1 MTKWTPMTKCKVC
14 KSEFV
19 RRTMSHKTCSL
30 ECALTWLHQ
39 VKVKEKSKV
48 DRLDRVKTKKTLE
61 SLKTRSNWMKDAQQV
76 FNEFIRNRD
85 KTEPCISC
93 QRFHQGQYHAGHF
106 VSVGS
111 RPNLRF
117 NEQNVHKQCAPC
129 NNHLSGNIIQYRMNL
144 IKKIGIEAVVQLETD
159 FEPKKYTIDELKEIV
174 QIYRKKVKML
184 KTVD

>member
-1 MTKWTPMTKCKVC
+1 
-14 KSEFV
+14 
-19 RRTMSHKTCSL
+19 
-30 ECALTWLHQ
+30 
-39 VKVKEKSKV
+39 
-48 DRLDRVKTKKTLE
+48 
-61 SLKTRSNWMKDAQQV
+61 MKDAQQV

-184 KTVD
+184 KMVD

>member
-1 MTKWTPMTKCKVC
+1 MT
-14 KSEFV
+14 
-19 RRTMSHKTCSL
+19 HKACSPECSL
-30 ECALTWLHQ
+30 IFVNQAKE
-39 VKVKEKSKV
+39 KEKSKV
-48 DRLDRVKTKKTLE
+48 DRLDRVKTKKALE
-61 SLKTRSNWMKDAQQV
+61 SLKTRSDWMKDAQQV

-144 IKKIGIEAVVQLETD
+144 IKKIGTEAVVQLETD
-159 FEPKKYTIDELKEIV
+159 FKPKKYTIDELKEIV

-184 KTVD
+184 KMVD